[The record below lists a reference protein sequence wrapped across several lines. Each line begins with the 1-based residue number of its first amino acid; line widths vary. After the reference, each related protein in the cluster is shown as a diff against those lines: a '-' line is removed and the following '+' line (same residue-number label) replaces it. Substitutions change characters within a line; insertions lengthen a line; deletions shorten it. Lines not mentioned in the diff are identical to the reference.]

1 MSSKTTKIE
10 VDLIQGI
17 VEKRNKML
25 AASKEEADHIIRVA
39 NEECAKIKA
48 EAERQVKAI
57 IDSRLKGVRERI
69 VGEAEMQARH
79 KMLATRDSIISSIF
93 DETVTELS
101 ELSDS
106 EEREE
111 EYMGILIKLIGEA
124 MTSIGGEHFI
134 ISANPRDTVR
144 IRNNLKKIEK
154 ELKLQQSIRLEVSKD
169 PLEAIGG
176 VVLENGNRTR
186 MYYNTFES
194 RMNKVRRGIITSVAE
209 VLEVA

>member
-25 AASKEEADHIIRVA
+25 AASKEEADQITQAA
-39 NEECAKIKA
+39 NEECAKVKA
-48 EAERQVKAI
+48 EAERQVKSI

-69 VGEAEMQARH
+69 VGDAEMQARH
-79 KMLATRDSIISSIF
+79 KLLTARDGIISSIF
-93 DETVTELS
+93 DEAVTELS

-124 MTSIGGEHFI
+124 MTGIGGEYFI
-134 ISANPRDTVR
+134 ISANSRDAIR

-154 ELKLQQSIRLEVSKD
+154 ELKLQNVRLEVSKD
-169 PLEAIGG
+169 PLEVIGG
-176 VVLENGNRTR
+176 VVLENENKTK
-186 MYYNTFES
+186 MFYNTFES
-194 RMNKVRRGIITSVAE
+194 RMNKVRLGIIAKVAE
-209 VLEVA
+209 ALEVA